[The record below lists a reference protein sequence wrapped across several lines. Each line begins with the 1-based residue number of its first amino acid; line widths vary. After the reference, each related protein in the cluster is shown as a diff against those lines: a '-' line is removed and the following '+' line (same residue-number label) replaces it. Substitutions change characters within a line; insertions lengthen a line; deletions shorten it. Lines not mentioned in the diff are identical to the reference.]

1 MKTAISLDLIDHH
14 AIIQIQDN
22 GIGISST
29 DLPNI
34 FDRFYRVSSDR
45 SRKKGGSGLG
55 LAIALAIVKAHGGDI
70 QVKSKL
76 GEGSVFTI
84 KIPSIVR
91 QDISSSR

>member
-1 MKTAISLDLIDHH
+1 MRKINYVSWQARFRLLIL
-14 AIIQIQDN
+14 
-22 GIGISST
+22 T
-29 DLPNI
+29 
-34 FDRFYRVSSDR
+34 F
-45 SRKKGGSGLG
+45 LG

-84 KIPSIVR
+84 KIPSIFR